1 MSWLGV
7 LGVII
12 SFCWFG
18 AVPAHGQ
25 GCCHHNHHYDDAD
38 CWDGD
43 HCWHQGAPAGRYFR
57 GPGSSPGAANAQT
70 VEGKIAE
77 VVYLPGATV
86 ESGMVEVRRRRWHPS
101 GSVSRTCRRPGRC
114 RGPPRPQSRS
124 GRNPPASAASSP
136 WLARRNSS
144 RSSNRRTA
152 ARARFGAPAPI
163 PRGQADKPRPAIWPC
178 FSGK

>member
-86 ESGMVEVRRRRWHPS
+86 ESGRSPLAKRPPNKSGPFGSVGILETERS
-101 GSVSRTCRRPGRC
+101 GSERGRYHNSKGIRGCGDGGRPHCGDRSPQRRENLIPQRY
-114 RGPPRPQSRS
+114 PR
-124 GRNPPASAASSP
+124 AAG
-136 WLARRNSS
+136 LAIN
-144 RSSNRRTA
+144 
-152 ARARFGAPAPI
+152 
-163 PRGQADKPRPAIWPC
+163 
-178 FSGK
+178 

>member
-1 MSWLGV
+1 MKWLGV

-86 ESGMVEVRRRRWHPS
+86 ESGMEVRLQNGPQTNLVRLAPS
-101 GSVSRTCRRPGRC
+101 GFLK
-114 RGPPRPQSRS
+114 QSGLVLREGDTITVKGFAVAGMEGDLIVATEVHKGEKTLS
-124 GRNPPASAASSP
+124 LRDTHGQPA
-136 WLARRNSS
+136 W
-144 RSSNRRTA
+144 
-152 ARARFGAPAPI
+152 
-163 PRGQADKPRPAIWPC
+163 Q
-178 FSGK
+178 